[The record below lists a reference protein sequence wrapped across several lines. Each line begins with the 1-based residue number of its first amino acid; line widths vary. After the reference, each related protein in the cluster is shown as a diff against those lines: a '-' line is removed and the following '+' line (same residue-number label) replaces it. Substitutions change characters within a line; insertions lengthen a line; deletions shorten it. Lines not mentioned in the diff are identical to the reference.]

1 MTLDIFTL
9 NWISF
14 FIIGLG
20 TMLLIGE
27 LLVRARG
34 LFALVGLSLVT
45 LYFYA
50 YLDTSMII
58 TMAILY
64 FLGIILIFIDGEFVN
79 DGTLAGIGV
88 ILMIISVGISAPN
101 WVAGLYAIIGVII
114 GAACSL
120 IWLKILPKRKM
131 WTKIALLDRLTDEQ
145 GYSSMNADHQSLVGQ
160 TGTALSSLR
169 PVGTIKI
176 AENNY
181 SAISNGYWIEK
192 GTEVVV
198 KEVDGTRILVDTLDN
213 YIGTAI
219 EN

>member
-1 MTLDIFTL
+1 MDIFTL
-9 NWISF
+9 NWFSF

-64 FLGIILIFIDGEFVN
+64 FLGIIFIFIDGEFVN

-88 ILMIISVGISAPN
+88 ILMIVSVGVSAPN
-101 WVAGLYAIIGVII
+101 WVAGLYAIIGVVI
-114 GAACSL
+114 GAASSL
-120 IWLKILPKRKM
+120 VWLKFLPKRKM

-176 AENNY
+176 AENHY

-213 YIGTAI
+213 YIVTAL